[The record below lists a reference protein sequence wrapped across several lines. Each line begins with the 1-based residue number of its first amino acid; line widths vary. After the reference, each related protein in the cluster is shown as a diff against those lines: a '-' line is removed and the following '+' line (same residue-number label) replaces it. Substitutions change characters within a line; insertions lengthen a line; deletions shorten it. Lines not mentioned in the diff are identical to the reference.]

1 MSANMESNEPSEIND
16 IDELQSIIKHKN
28 AELKLLNIKSIIMR
42 ANMES
47 KEPSEINNID
57 ELQSIIKRKNAELKL
72 LNTNIRKLGVADS
85 KDLLEKSNLLADYII
100 QLSNRKKELKNQ
112 EKMNENRRLT
122 LLRETVKKELDD
134 DKERKK
140 HIESQI
146 SELKE
151 HLCELEY
158 KIEEYKESIGYNSS
172 YKTLNKYK
180 KELVKPAKVS
190 CKHPRSKYV
199 GSCSKPDHL
208 HRICSMNKYDI
219 YECEDCLMRYK
230 EEHEDPGN

>member
-1 MSANMESNEPSEIND
+1 MGVVQGYNAVKPCKKLKSIFTLDTMYLTKSTIMSANMESNEPSEIND
-16 IDELQSIIKHKN
+16 IDELQSIIKRKN

-122 LLRETVKKELDD
+122 LLRETVKK
-134 DKERKK
+134 
-140 HIESQI
+140 
-146 SELKE
+146 
-151 HLCELEY
+151 
-158 KIEEYKESIGYNSS
+158 
-172 YKTLNKYK
+172 
-180 KELVKPAKVS
+180 
-190 CKHPRSKYV
+190 
-199 GSCSKPDHL
+199 
-208 HRICSMNKYDI
+208 
-219 YECEDCLMRYK
+219 
-230 EEHEDPGN
+230 